1 MEVIYVKKISTR
13 IIILVLICSI
23 SMAAL
28 VGASSIYRSTRVIG
42 GQARENLLD
51 KAQIYTESINNELIV
66 YETTNKDIAKLADSI
81 VNVND
86 LGKEGYIENYIDNI
100 LDPMVKRTIK
110 ETKDCMGISV
120 AFDHK
125 FTGKTEGA
133 WWSIDE
139 KGQIKRQSQKNLAK
153 EDTNNPELKWYYD
166 AFKSKKS
173 VWSDPYVNDEGL
185 NIMTYSTPI
194 LINSIPIGVIG
205 IDVSTYGM
213 TKDIESI
220 QLYNTGYGFLLSE
233 NFDYLVHPELDGS
246 SNFRTIDDGKY
257 SWIADKIEDE
267 GMGIVEATF
276 GGEKKLMSFARLI
289 DGKIL
294 IITVPQSEVLKT
306 MYDTTYMILLVMVI
320 ASVLSIFIALTA
332 GNRISK
338 PIIMVTD
345 ILNATAKLDLKDI
358 EETNEIKDILNRKDE
373 IGSILKA
380 TASLR
385 EELRHMIEI
394 IDKSILGI
402 EENTKYLNQ
411 ATAETSQSIND
422 VTITVDELAHAAMGQ
437 AGDAEVGVETLLALA
452 KEIAGAVG
460 NGETALANSMD
471 AGKMT
476 REGSKALENM
486 ASKIHMTNNST
497 EIVAE
502 NINSLLDRSKAI
514 SSILESINEIS
525 EQTNLLA
532 LNAAIE
538 AARAGEAGRGFAV
551 VAEEISKLSEQTGHA
566 TEDIE
571 KILNHIQKE
580 VEITKENMD
589 ISEDAIKDV
598 NISLEDSNAA
608 FEDIYSTTMK
618 AIKAIKELSNGLET
632 IDKDKEGA
640 IMSIESISSVT
651 QETAASTEELA
662 ASMEEQAA
670 TMESISANT
679 DNLVKT
685 VGDLSEIVNKFQI

>member
-411 ATAETSQSIND
+411 ATTETSQSIND

>member
-411 ATAETSQSIND
+411 ATTETSQSIND

-551 VAEEISKLSEQTGHA
+551 VAEEIRKLSEQTGHA